1 MWAFRISVL
10 SFAFVFPFTYSL
22 RFDPAYESY
31 NLNENQTADNPLD
44 YWGEWSNHTYNPSPS
59 NWRFPFYTLFL
70 DRFVNGDPTNDN
82 ANGTLFEH
90 DITSTQFRHGG
101 DLQGLIDT
109 LDYIQGMGVKGL
121 YIAGSPFINKPWQS
135 DSYSPIDHTLLDQHF
150 GNIEKWRDAIT
161 AIHDRGM
168 YVLLDNTVATMSDLI
183 GFEGYLNDSTPFNTG
198 EYPVLWKS
206 DRRYLDFDF
215 GTEYN
220 ETCDFP
226 RLWLENGYPVGDD
239 VMSQFKGCY
248 NGEFDQFGDTEAF
261 GVYPDYRRQLT
272 KFASVQDRLRE
283 WVPSVR
289 EKIEHFSCIAIAML
303 DIDGF
308 RYDKATQVT
317 VDATGLFSSHL
328 RECARKLGK
337 DNFFLPGEI
346 TGGNT
351 FGSLYVG
358 RGRQPDQYLTNLT
371 TAVALTNATIDSDD
385 VKFLR
390 DEGLNGL
397 DSAAFHYSIYRHLT
411 RFLGM
416 DGNLEAGYDLPR
428 NWVDSWN
435 EMLLTNDFLN
445 PNTGVVD
452 PRHMY
457 GVTNQ
462 DVFRWPAIRQ
472 GTERMLLGQF
482 ITTLHMPGI
491 PLLLWGEEQAF
502 YVLDSTAD
510 NYIYGRQAMSSSPA
524 WQMHGCYAGGS
535 DQYYRMPL
543 EAARTGCEDDTNS
556 WDHRDPSNPL
566 RNIIKAMYHMRRE
579 FPVLQDGLFLQQ
591 LSNQTVMIQYP
602 GSDTTATETG
612 LWSVMRSAFPGVQDL
627 GDSTSIWLVYHNR
640 NETTEYSFDCTSESS
655 ALIAPFDE
663 GTTVKNLFFP
673 HDELTLTSSPQKLGI
688 NGSTNYNGCS
698 SKLEMLPYEFRA
710 YVPKS
715 DFLPPPAMI
724 TRFEPGHDVRIESAA
739 GSEIDVKL
747 EFHVSAAMDCDSF
760 TSSLELVSS
769 TEGNVVPHID
779 NSTIKCGNMSDI
791 ESPAYIGA
799 VASAWTWS
807 ANLVNVADGIH
818 QIVVNNASTADMG
831 SSTNS
836 VDRFLLRVGSAS
848 NPIVFPSSGN
858 YSSSLLTKS
867 DQGNLT
873 LHHQAAGANQWRY
886 SLNWGSTWSDW
897 SAYESTES
905 AIDEQAWSGTKP
917 QAWDGDHVMVQ
928 YWSKLLGSSSFVQH
942 GDVDFA
948 EARRFPHLWA
958 NGPFNQFGF
967 DAGLRNEFKQT
978 GDSQW
983 KWHFMDEWPTRF
995 QINIWGINPDGQPDQ
1010 SFVFGDNDGDLILDR
1025 LPPSSLV
1032 ESAVNVTD
1040 VPPAPY
1046 LAYRVVLDD
1055 ATLKYELVPHGDRR
1069 VQLALYVV
1077 LWLVPVLSSVVCV
1090 VVFRTSFYKVKY
1102 VEMGLK
1108 DARSKIVPFARDA
1121 MMDLLALVPI
1131 AKKKQEKKIVVS
1143 EKRRCVLIA
1152 TMEYNIDD
1160 WDIKIK
1166 IGGLGVMAQLMGKS
1180 LQHQDLIWVVPC
1192 VGGIEYPVDT
1202 PAASMLVTI
1211 MGVQYEVKVQ
1221 YHVVENITYV
1231 LLDAPVFR
1239 KQTKAEPYPPR
1250 MDDLDSAIYY
1260 SAWNQCI
1267 AQTTQRFRIDL
1278 YHINDYHGA
1287 AALLY
1292 LLPNTIPAAMSLHN
1306 AEFQGM
1312 WPMRTLAEAEEVC
1325 QVYNLDP
1332 AVVGRYV
1339 QYGSV
1344 FNLLHAGASYLR
1356 LHQKGFGAVG
1366 VSKKYGD
1373 RSFARYPIL
1382 WGLKEVGQLPNPDPT
1397 DTAEWDRDA
1406 FLKDTEVAVDAAYEG
1421 GRADL
1426 KRQAQEWAGLEVNP
1440 KAELFV
1446 FVGRWS
1452 LQKGVDL
1459 IADIFPSILE
1469 QYPDTQ
1475 LVCVG
1480 PVIDLYGKFAALKL
1494 SKLMEKYPKRVYS
1507 KPEFTALPPYLF
1519 SGAEFALIPS
1529 RDEPFG
1535 LVAVEFGRKGAL
1547 GVGARVGGLG
1557 QMPGWWYT
1565 IESTSAPHLLA
1576 QFKEAI
1582 TSALNTKQETRAMM
1596 RAWSAKQRF
1605 PVAQWLE
1612 DLEKLQSTAIKRH
1625 EKPSWKRMTLRA
1637 RIALQGSEKVAAPP
1651 SPGHEPK
1658 MADKSPQVTETIEE
1672 LRLPSLTTPGES
1684 TPGASAFTSGQ
1695 STPMCPATPELR
1707 PVDGPQPS
1715 IGELL
1720 NDWPLLMQACARGNV
1735 AGDFNALSEAI
1746 RSNPDALDQARIIF
1760 TLLNESIG
1768 SPQGHEKEPLTPPVV
1783 HSRPMSSYLSV
1794 NEVVGHRDDFKLQ
1807 RVDLFFNDS
1816 RGEFY
1821 NAFEKKLEA
1830 LSAGNSASELCI
1842 QDFLIK
1848 SEKEW
1853 FNHYRNAKMGR
1864 LSVPNSRPA
1873 SIRAPSFFASPAN
1886 RSRLNIDSTAAS
1898 VSGDE
1903 SSGENH
1909 DEAEDF
1915 GLARD
1920 YKPPTGLQWHLQR
1933 RIGDW
1938 PLYSIL
1944 LALSQVIASNSYQI
1958 TLLTGEVGQS
1968 ATKLYVVASI
1978 YLASTIMWYAMSRL
1992 TPAIHVLS
2000 IPYAFYGMAF
2010 FILGLSP
2017 FGPTAAGRGWM
2028 QNVAT
2033 GLYAVASSSGAL
2045 AFAFNFGD
2053 EGGSPIT
2060 VWIYRA
2066 TLIQG
2071 LQQVYSIG
2079 LWAWGSVISSSAASG
2094 QAQTASLASSP
2105 YLLAVCGPIAL
2116 ALWTVGVVLFRG
2128 LPEYYRQTPGAVPML
2143 WRSLV
2148 KRRTITWFLLAV
2160 VLQNYF
2166 LSAPYGR
2173 NWFFLFSSQHV
2184 PTWAVVLLALAFFAL
2199 AWSLVLAALSRVSRS
2214 HPWLFPLF
2222 AVGLGAPRWAQML
2235 WGTSGIGLYLP
2246 WAGGPL
2252 ASALA
2257 SRALWLWLGLLDGVQ
2272 GAGIGMILMLT
2283 LTRVHVA
2290 AAVVAAQVLGSLAT
2304 IAGRASAPDNLGPGD
2319 VFPDFSQG
2327 VEFVVSKAW
2336 FWVVMLLQLAICVGY
2351 FKFFRKEQVS
2361 KP

>member
-1 MWAFRISVL
+1 MSFVTISV
-10 SFAFVFPFTYSL
+10 FALISLPSLIHGL
-22 RFDPAYESY
+22 RFDSAYEAH
-31 NLNENQTADNPLD
+31 NLNQNRTAENPLD
-44 YWGEWSNHTYNPSPS
+44 YWGEWTDHSYNPSPS

-82 ANGTLFEH
+82 SNGTLFEQ

-101 DLQGLIDT
+101 DLQGLVDS
-109 LDYIQGMGVKGL
+109 LDYIQGMGVEGI

-135 DSYSPIDHTLLDQHF
+135 DSYSPLDHTLLDEHF
-150 GNIEKWRDAIT
+150 GNISEWREAIT
-161 AIHDRGM
+161 EIHSRGM
-168 YVLLDNTVATMSDLI
+168 YVLMDNTVATMGDLV
-183 GFEGYLNDSTPFNTG
+183 GFDGYLNESTPFVTG
-198 EYPVLWKS
+198 EHPVLWKS
-206 DRRYLDFDF
+206 DRRYLDFDIGF
-215 GTEYN
+215 DYN
-220 ETCDFP
+220 ETCEFP
-226 RLWLENGYPVGDD
+226 RLWAEDGYLISDD
-239 VMSQFKGCY
+239 VMNEFKGCY
-248 NGEFDQFGDTEAF
+248 DGDFDQFGDTEAF

-289 EKIEHFSCIAIAML
+289 EKIEHFSCITIAML

-317 VDATGLFSSHL
+317 VDATGQFSTHL
-328 RECARKLGK
+328 RECARRLGK

-351 FGSLYVG
+351 FGSLYIG
-358 RGRQPDQYLTNLT
+358 RGRQPDQYFTNLT
-371 TAVALTNATIDSDD
+371 TAVSVTNGTAQEDA
-385 VKFLR
+385 KFLH
-390 DEGLNGL
+390 DEGQNGL

-416 DGNLEAGYDLPR
+416 DGNLEAGFDLPR

-462 DVFRWPAIRQ
+462 DVFRWPAIHQ
-472 GTERMLLGQF
+472 GIERMLLGQF
-482 ITTLHMPGI
+482 ITSLHMPGV
-491 PLLLWGEEQAF
+491 PLMLWGEEQAF

-510 NYIYGRQAMSSSPA
+510 NYIYGRQAMSPSPA
-524 WQMHGCYAGGS
+524 WQTHGCYSGGS
-535 DQYYRMPL
+535 DQYFKMPL
-543 EAARTGCEDDTNS
+543 VAARTGCLDETVS
-556 WDHRDPSNPL
+556 WDHRDPSHPI
-566 RNIIKAMYHMRRE
+566 RNVIKAMYKLRNE
-579 FPVLQDGLFLQQ
+579 YPVLHDGLFLQQ
-591 LSNQTVMIQYP
+591 LSNQTEMITYP
-602 GSDTTATETG
+602 GSNETSTETG
-612 LWSVMRSAFPGVQDL
+612 LWSVMRSAFEGVQDF
-627 GDSTSIWLVYHNR
+627 GNSTAVWLVYHNR
-640 NETTEYSFDCTSESS
+640 NETTEYSFDCTLNTS
-655 ALIAPFDE
+655 ALIAPFDA

-673 HDELTLTSSPQKLGI
+673 HDEITLTESTKKLGI
-688 NGSTNYNGCS
+688 KGSTEYNGCS
-698 SKLEMLPYEFRA
+698 SKLSMLPYEFRA

-715 DFLPPPAMI
+715 KFVPPPAMI
-724 TRFEPGHDVRIESAA
+724 TMFSPGHDSRVISAEA
-739 GSEIDVKL
+739 DKSVKI

-760 TSSLELVSS
+760 TRAIEFASI
-769 TEGNVVPHID
+769 TGNNAVPEID
-779 NSTIKCGNMSDI
+779 NSTVICTSGSDV
-791 ESPAYIGA
+791 ETLPYIGA
-799 VASAWTWS
+799 VASAWKWS
-807 ANLVNVADGIH
+807 ASITNVEDGVH
-818 QIVVNNASTADMG
+818 QIIVRNATTEDMG
-831 SSTNS
+831 SFTNS
-836 VDRFLLRVGSAS
+836 VDRFLIRLGTAG
-848 NPIVFPSSGN
+848 NPIVFPTTGN

-867 DQGNLT
+867 AQGDLT
-873 LHHQAAGANQWRY
+873 LHHEAAGASKWRY

-897 SAYESTES
+897 TDYESDTTS
-905 AIDEQAWSGTKP
+905 IDQQQWSGTES
-917 QAWDGDHVMVQ
+917 QAWDGEHVIVQ
-928 YWSKLLGSSSFVQH
+928 YFSKLLGSSSIVQH
-942 GDVDFA
+942 GDVDHSVT
-948 EARRFPHLWA
+948 RRFPHLWA

-967 DAGLRNEFKQT
+967 DAGIHNQLHQT
-978 GDSQW
+978 ANSQW
-983 KWHFMDEWPTRF
+983 EWHFMVEWPSRF
-995 QINIWGINPDGQPDQ
+995 QLNVWGMNPDGQPDQ
-1010 SFVFGDNDGDLILDR
+1010 SFVYGDNNGDFVIDR

-1046 LAYRVVLDD
+1046 LAYRLVLDD
-1055 ATLKYELVPHGDRR
+1055 ATLNYDLVPTGDRG
-1069 VQLALYVV
+1069 VQLALYII
-1077 LWLVPVLSSVVCV
+1077 LWLAPLISGILCV
-1090 VVFRTSFYKVKY
+1090 YVFKASFYKVKY

-1108 DARSKIVPFARDA
+1108 DARSKILPYIQDTAKDIMA
-1121 MMDLLALVPI
+1121 LMPLSKKAEQEKALVS
-1131 AKKKQEKKIVVS
+1131 QGQG
-1143 EKRRCVLIA
+1143 RRCVLIA

-1160 WDIKIK
+1160 WNIKIK
-1166 IGGLGVMAQLMGKS
+1166 IGGLGVMAQLMGTS

-1192 VGGIEYPVDT
+1192 VGGIEYPIDT
-1202 PAASMLVTI
+1202 PAKSMFVTVLG
-1211 MGVQYEVKVQ
+1211 MQYEVEVQ
-1221 YHVVENITYV
+1221 YHKLGNITYV

-1239 KQTKAEPYPPR
+1239 RQTKAEPYPPR

-1267 AQTTQRFRIDL
+1267 AEASKRFPVDL

-1287 AALLY
+1287 AAPLY

-1312 WPMRTLAEAEEVC
+1312 WPMRTPAEAEEVC
-1325 QVYNLDP
+1325 KVYNLDQS
-1332 AVVGRYV
+1332 VVSKYV

-1356 LHQKGFGAVG
+1356 VHQKGFGAVG

-1382 WGLKEVGQLPNPDPT
+1382 WGLRDVGQLPNPDPT
-1397 DTAEWDRDA
+1397 DTAEWDREA
-1406 FLKDTEVAVDAAYEG
+1406 FMKDTEVAVDANFEN

-1459 IADIFPSILE
+1459 IADIFPAVLE
-1469 QYPDTQ
+1469 QHPDTQ

-1529 RDEPFG
+1529 RDEPCNPESAEQLNYVG

-1565 IESTSAPHLLA
+1565 IESTSAAHLLA

-1582 TSALNTKQETRAMM
+1582 TSALETKQETRAMM

-1612 DLEKLQSTAIKRH
+1612 DLETLQSTAIRLH
-1625 EKPSWKRMTLRA
+1625 EKPKPRRQRKKLVRNSTLSMGNQPGASGRESPA
-1637 RIALQGSEKVAAPP
+1637 QTEKQAQAVEVL
-1651 SPGHEPK
+1651 G
-1658 MADKSPQVTETIEE
+1658 E
-1672 LRLPSLTTPGES
+1672 LRLPEFPSETV
-1684 TPGASAFTSGQ
+1684 TS
-1695 STPMCPATPELR
+1695 TPELSPLSSR
-1707 PVDGPQPS
+1707 RSS
-1715 IGELL
+1715 ITGFQTPP
-1720 NDWPLLMQACARGNV
+1720 DNV
-1735 AGDFNALSEAI
+1735 YLTPRD
-1746 RSNPDALDQARIIF
+1746 
-1760 TLLNESIG
+1760 G
-1768 SPQGHEKEPLTPPVV
+1768 SPPL
-1783 HSRPMSSYLSV
+1783 SSSSLSV
-1794 NEVVGHRDDFKLQ
+1794 NEVVGGRSDFKLQ
-1807 RVDLFFNDS
+1807 RVDLFFTDS

-1821 NAFEKKLEA
+1821 DAFEKKLDD
-1830 LSAGNSASELCI
+1830 LSASNSTSDLCI
-1842 QDFLIK
+1842 QDYLTK
-1848 SEKEW
+1848 SEKQW
-1853 FNHYRNAKMGR
+1853 FSHYRNAKLGR
-1864 LSVPNSRPA
+1864 QSVGGSAPNSRPG
-1873 SIRAPSFFASPAN
+1873 S
-1886 RSRLNIDSTAAS
+1886 SRMSTIAFPFTKSRISSQAQS
-1898 VSGDE
+1898 VVTEAEENNSVWAYNDE
-1903 SSGENH
+1903 
-1909 DEAEDF
+1909 EDF
-1915 GLARD
+1915 GLAKD
-1920 YKPPTGLQWHLQR
+1920 YKPPGGVQSILQR

-1938 PLYSIL
+1938 PIYSML

-1968 ATKLYVVASI
+1968 ASKLYVVASV
-1978 YLASTIMWYAMSRL
+1978 YLASTILWYILSR
-1992 TPAIHVLS
+1992 TKPAIYVLS
-2000 IPYAFYGMAF
+2000 IPFLFYGVAF
-2010 FILGLSP
+2010 LILGASP
-2017 FGPTAAGRGWM
+2017 FANTIGGRGWM

-2053 EGGSPIT
+2053 EGGSPVT
-2060 VWIYRA
+2060 TWIYRA
-2066 TLIQG
+2066 TIIQG
-2071 LQQVYSIG
+2071 LQQIYSLG
-2079 LWAWGSVISSSAASG
+2079 LWAWGSIISTSTAAG
-2094 QAQTASLASSP
+2094 QAQSASLAASP
-2105 YLLAVCGPIAL
+2105 YLMAVCAPIAVI
-2116 ALWTVGVVLFRG
+2116 LWAVGLLLFLG
-2128 LPEYYRQTPGAVPML
+2128 LPDYYRETPGAVPML
-2143 WRSLV
+2143 WRSLA
-2148 KRRTITWFLLAV
+2148 KRRTIVWFLFAV

-2173 NWFFLFSSQHV
+2173 NWFFLFGSQHV
-2184 PTWAVVLLALAFFAL
+2184 STGAVVLLALGFFGL
-2199 AWSLVLAALSRVSRS
+2199 AWTAILFVLSFFSRS

-2246 WAGGPL
+2246 WAGGHV

-2257 SRALWLWLGLLDGVQ
+2257 SRSLWLWLGLLDGIQ
-2272 GAGIGMILMLT
+2272 GAGVGMILMLT

-2290 AAVVAAQVLGSLAT
+2290 AAVVAAQVIGSLAT
-2304 IAGRASAPDNLGPGD
+2304 IVGRASAPDKVGPGD

-2327 VEFVVSKAW
+2327 VGFATSKAW
-2336 FWVVMLLQLAICVGY
+2336 FWVVLVCQLGICAGY